1 MQPDPRAAA
10 FLWDALTFVR
20 NVRVAVA
27 DTALETYLEGG
38 PVAWATERQVELVSE
53 ALNNLRKVDPET
65 ASLVPDI
72 RKIIGMRNVLVHGYT
87 EVNNTIVWLA
97 ATKAIP
103 ALIPVL
109 EALLAEVAPS
119 DRVTEA
125 D

>member
-1 MQPDPRAAA
+1 M
-10 FLWDALTFVR
+10 
-20 NVRVAVA
+20 
-27 DTALETYLEGG
+27 
-38 PVAWATERQVELVSE
+38 ELVGE

-72 RKIIGMRNVLVHGYT
+72 HKIIGMRNVLVHVYT

-109 EALLAEVAPS
+109 EALLTEVAPP
-119 DRVTEA
+119 D
-125 D
+125 